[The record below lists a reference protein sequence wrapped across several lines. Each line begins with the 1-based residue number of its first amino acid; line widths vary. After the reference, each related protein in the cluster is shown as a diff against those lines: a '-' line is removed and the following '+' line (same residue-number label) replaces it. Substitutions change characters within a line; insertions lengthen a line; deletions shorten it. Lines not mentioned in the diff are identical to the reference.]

1 MSSCGAEARTRKDFP
16 RFSQRQGRHLFMK
29 DLAERARET
38 KKKGKEAKL
47 RREEWRPPWH

>member
-16 RFSQRQGRHLFMK
+16 RFSQRQGRRLFMR

-38 KKKGKEAKL
+38 KKKGKEAEL